1 MFVAEQCIKVLELM
15 CSRETAA
22 VFDAGGLASAL
33 QFVRMHSPQ
42 MHRDTLHSAMSVVTR
57 LCGKMEP
64 ANEQLAECVRSL
76 ADLLIA
82 GHDSRVTECA
92 LKVKR
97 LRTRRTI
104 VVLMCSVLPAS
115 PNVLCARMSI
125 QHRCTRTCA
134 SVIIY

>member
-1 MFVAEQCIKVLELM
+1 MCAHIFIAEQCIKVLELM

-64 ANEQLAECVRSL
+64 ANEQLSECVRSL

-92 LKVKR
+92 LKVK
-97 LRTRRTI
+97 LRTRRTKSVFI
-104 VVLMCSVLPAS
+104 CSVLPAS
-115 PNVLCARMSI
+115 LNVL
-125 QHRCTRTCA
+125 
-134 SVIIY
+134 